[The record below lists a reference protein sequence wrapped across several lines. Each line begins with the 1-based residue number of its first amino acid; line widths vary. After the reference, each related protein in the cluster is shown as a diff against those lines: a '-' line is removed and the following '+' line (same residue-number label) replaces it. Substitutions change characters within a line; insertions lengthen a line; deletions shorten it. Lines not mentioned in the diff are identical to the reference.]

1 MADAFRN
8 RLKRFAPVGAAL
20 KTAAIVAG
28 LAGGVLL
35 FWQAMVDPDLLA
47 RNQSLADEL
56 SRLESRNGR
65 LQSENAQLKAEI
77 GRLRDQDA
85 ESVHHARTA
94 LGMVRPGE
102 VVYQFPA
109 PAEAPGSDAAR

>member
-1 MADAFRN
+1 MSFSFLTRV
-8 RLKRFAPVGAAL
+8 KPVATTGAILAAL
-20 KTAAIVAG
+20 VAG
-28 LAGGVLL
+28 VFAFWRLTLDPELA
-35 FWQAMVDPDLLA
+35 AH
-47 RNQSLADEL
+47 NQSLSDEL

-65 LQSENAQLKAEI
+65 LQSENEQLKAEI
-77 GRLRDQDA
+77 GRLRTQDA

-109 PAEAPGSDAAR
+109 PAPAPESGATQ